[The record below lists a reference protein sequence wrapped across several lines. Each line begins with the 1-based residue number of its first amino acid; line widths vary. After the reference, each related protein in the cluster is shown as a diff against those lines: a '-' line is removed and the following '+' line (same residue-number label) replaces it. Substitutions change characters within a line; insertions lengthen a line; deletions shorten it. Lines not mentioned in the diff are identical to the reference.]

1 MIPWCLPTKEITYL
15 TGRNFPFT
23 KFNPKHSLVC
33 ESTLREQLSQKLR
46 PGHPWVTLSSFLPNI
61 RSRNICKICRQ
72 GRESPGSTN
81 WNAFT
86 ILVLRSFV
94 GIQITNRQ
102 NVDIQITDRQNAD
115 IKIVDKN
122 VDINYL
128 PTFTQ
133 PELTWPCLINVGYRL
148 TTTGGVNTIQHFHS
162 FCRPFDGR

>member
-94 GIQITNRQ
+94 GIKITDRQ
-102 NVDIQITDRQNAD
+102 NVDIQKNLPSKCQHPNNQPSKCQHPNNQPSKCRHPNNWPSKCWHKNCRQ
-115 IKIVDKN
+115 K
-122 VDINYL
+122 
-128 PTFTQ
+128 
-133 PELTWPCLINVGYRL
+133 
-148 TTTGGVNTIQHFHS
+148 
-162 FCRPFDGR
+162 CRH